1 MKEDKVEAGHIL
13 RSYDEA
19 MREIQSKTLEMSGVV
34 ESSYVDALRGL
45 INGESSLSHK
55 VATNDFLVN
64 KLEIDIDEKCNT
76 ILALQTPV
84 ASDLRTIIVILRI
97 ITDLERV
104 GDEAEKIARLSLKL
118 NYENIDPEFLK
129 TLEHLGNS
137 TSAILH
143 NSIDS
148 YARKSV
154 DQALEVIQT
163 DKKIDLEFKSCM
175 KDLISY
181 IVKLDDDKAVKNFL
195 SISTCAKSIE
205 RIGDHAKNIAQH
217 TIYLIKGKDIRHTS
231 VEQVRSELD
240 ED

>member
-1 MKEDKVEAGHIL
+1 M
-13 RSYDEA
+13 
-19 MREIQSKTLEMSGVV
+19 
-34 ESSYVDALRGL
+34 
-45 INGESSLSHK
+45 
-55 VATNDFLVN
+55 
-64 KLEIDIDEKCNT
+64 
-76 ILALQTPV
+76 ALQTPV

-118 NYENIDPEFLK
+118 NYENIDPELLK

-175 KDLISY
+175 KDLS
-181 IVKLDDDKAVKNFL
+181 
-195 SISTCAKSIE
+195 
-205 RIGDHAKNIAQH
+205 
-217 TIYLIKGKDIRHTS
+217 LIHI
-231 VEQVRSELD
+231 
-240 ED
+240 

>member
-1 MKEDKVEAGHIL
+1 MDKNQINTGHIST
-13 RSYDEA
+13 SYDEA
-19 MREIQSKTLEMSGVV
+19 MFEVQSKTLEMSGVV
-34 ESSYVDALRGL
+34 ESSYSDALSGL
-45 INGESSLSHK
+45 IKGDSLLSKK

-84 ASDLRTIIVILRI
+84 ASDLRTIIVV
-97 ITDLERV
+97 TDLERV

-118 NYENIDPEFLK
+118 NYENIDPAFLK
-129 TLEHLGNS
+129 SLEHLGNS
-137 TSAILH
+137 TSALLH
-143 NSIDS
+143 SSIDA

-154 DQALEVIQT
+154 EQALEVIQD

-175 KDLISY
+175 RQLITY
-181 IVKLDDDKAVKNFL
+181 IVKIEDDKVVKNFL
-195 SISTCAKSIE
+195 DISTCAKSIE

-217 TIYLIKGKDIRHTS
+217 TVYLIKGKDIRHTS

-240 ED
+240 DA

>member
-1 MKEDKVEAGHIL
+1 MKENQGKTGHIS

-19 MREIQSKTLEMSGVV
+19 MSEIQSKTLEMSGVV

-45 INGESSLSHK
+45 INNESSLSQK

-118 NYENIDPEFLK
+118 NYENIDPALLK

-137 TSAILH
+137 TSTILH

-148 YARKSV
+148 LS
-154 DQALEVIQT
+154 
-163 DKKIDLEFKSCM
+163 
-175 KDLISY
+175 LIH
-181 IVKLDDDKAVKNFL
+181 I
-195 SISTCAKSIE
+195 
-205 RIGDHAKNIAQH
+205 
-217 TIYLIKGKDIRHTS
+217 
-231 VEQVRSELD
+231 
-240 ED
+240 

>member
-1 MKEDKVEAGHIL
+1 L
-13 RSYDEA
+13 L
-19 MREIQSKTLEMSGVV
+19 QT
-34 ESSYVDALRGL
+34 
-45 INGESSLSHK
+45 
-55 VATNDFLVN
+55 TFLVN

-118 NYENIDPEFLK
+118 NYENIDPELLK

-154 DQALEVIQT
+154 DQGT
-163 DKKIDLEFKSCM
+163 RS
-175 KDLISY
+175 
-181 IVKLDDDKAVKNFL
+181 N
-195 SISTCAKSIE
+195 T
-205 RIGDHAKNIAQH
+205 N
-217 TIYLIKGKDIRHTS
+217 LIKRLI
-231 VEQVRSELD
+231 
-240 ED
+240 

>member
-1 MKEDKVEAGHIL
+1 MDENQINTGHIST
-13 RSYDEA
+13 SYDEA
-19 MREIQSKTLEMSGVV
+19 MSEVQSKTLEMSGVV
-34 ESSYVDALRGL
+34 ESSYSDALSGL
-45 INGESSLSHK
+45 IKGDSSLSQK

-84 ASDLRTIIVILRI
+84 ASDLRTIIVVLRI

-118 NYENIDPEFLK
+118 NYENIDQAFLK
-129 TLEHLGNS
+129 SLEHLGNS
-137 TSAILH
+137 TSALLH
-143 NSIDS
+143 NSIDA

-154 DQALEVIQT
+154 EQALEVIQD

-175 KDLISY
+175 RQLITY
-181 IVKLDDDKAVKNFL
+181 IVKIEDNKVVKNFL
-195 SISTCAKSIE
+195 DISTCAKSIE

-217 TIYLIKGKDIRHTS
+217 TIYLIKGKDIRHTRI
-231 VEQVRSELD
+231 EQVRSELD
-240 ED
+240 EI